1 MFLFLAKTLPDDQ
14 DKMVAELA
22 SYAESKKQ
30 KKENNSNLPLTF
42 SEQYKELGSS
52 IFDDSQRFQRLDDNM
67 TQTGEESI
75 VSIEDRMSSFDVAAA
90 RESWTFIEDAL
101 REMRQ
106 LSTVNREN
114 FDVIDEIYD
123 APMDDEEMDG
133 EAKRL
138 LN

>member
-1 MFLFLAKTLPDDQ
+1 
-14 DKMVAELA
+14 MVAELA